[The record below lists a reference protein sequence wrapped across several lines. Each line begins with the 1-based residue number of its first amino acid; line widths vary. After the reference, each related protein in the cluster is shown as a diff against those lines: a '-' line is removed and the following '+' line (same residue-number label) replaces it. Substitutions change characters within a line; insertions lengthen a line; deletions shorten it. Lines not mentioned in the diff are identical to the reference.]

1 MKKLHRKIKHF
12 EDLELIMEK
21 EHAEMEELEDS
32 LLVERIGVLHK
43 TVNAGISRWRDHSVV
58 KS

>member
-1 MKKLHRKIKHF
+1 
-12 EDLELIMEK
+12 MEK